1 MKRKHH
7 NTVRRTAA
15 RGFTL
20 VEVLVSAVIM
30 AIGVLALV
38 AAFGHDSVV
47 AEQGS
52 DVATATYLA
61 AEIRDLALRMDFA
74 DVLALDGEHYAPD
87 TDWAQYL
94 TVTPVSVTDLN
105 DDEDIDAETAKA
117 VRLTVE
123 VRHHG
128 TAVVTQT
135 SYVFKMEGILF
146 TDGG

>member
-1 MKRKHH
+1 MAARHKCSRV
-7 NTVRRTAA
+7 TA

-20 VEVLVSAVIM
+20 VEVLVSAFIM

-38 AAFGHDSVV
+38 AAFGHNCVV
-47 AEQGS
+47 TEQGS

-74 DVLALDGEHYAPD
+74 DVLALDGEHFDAD

-94 TVTPVSVTDLN
+94 TVTPVSVVDLN

-128 TAVVTQT
+128 TAVVTQK
-135 SYVFKMEGILF
+135 SDVFKMEGILF